1 MSIHLD
7 LPHRARIISGI
18 LLAAVAALPLAGC
31 MSPGGTTAAE
41 KRADVHRTTDEVL
54 AEAYSKQPDLKKKV
68 ANAVGYGVFTN
79 FGLKI
84 LLFASGNGYGVVHDN
99 KTGKDTYMRMQEF
112 GAGLGLGAKK
122 FRAVMVFNT
131 RDALDTFTTTGFEFS
146 GKANA
151 AAKADDDT
159 GGAVDAQ
166 GTTGQLQGLEI
177 YQFVDAGLDLSAV
190 LTGTKFYPD
199 KELNDS

>member
-1 MSIHLD
+1 MSD
-7 LPHRARIISGI
+7 HR
-18 LLAAVAALPLAGC
+18 
-31 MSPGGTTAAE
+31 
-41 KRADVHRTTDEVL
+41 
-54 AEAYSKQPDLKKKV
+54 
-68 ANAVGYGVFTN
+68 F
-79 FGLKI
+79 
-84 LLFASGNGYGVVHDN
+84 
-99 KTGKDTYMRMQEF
+99 
-112 GAGLGLGAKK
+112 
-122 FRAVMVFNT
+122 
-131 RDALDTFTTTGFEFS
+131 FTTTGFEFS